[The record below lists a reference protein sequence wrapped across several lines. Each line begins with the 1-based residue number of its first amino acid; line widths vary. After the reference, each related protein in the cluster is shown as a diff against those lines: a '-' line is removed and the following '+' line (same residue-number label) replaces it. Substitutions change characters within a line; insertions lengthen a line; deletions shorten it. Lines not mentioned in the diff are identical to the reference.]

1 VKLRFVVV
9 DFSYGTAF
17 QFVSSVSGFRRSPNI
32 YMLGNEDRTSV
43 MSHTWTADTFMSYY
57 SVANSAYSSASE
69 QKTRCFPCLGCGR
82 SYRWLK
88 HLTAHQRRECGQEP
102 RLQCPVCTM
111 RTKRKENLKRHLLQ
125 VHPEYMQFL

>member
-1 VKLRFVVV
+1 MEQH
-9 DFSYGTAF
+9 FSL
-17 QFVSSVSGFRRSPNI
+17 SSSISGFRRSSNI
-32 YMLGNEDRTSV
+32 CMLRNEDTNSI
-43 MSHTWTADTFMSYY
+43 MSHTWTADTFLSYY
-57 SVANSAYSSASE
+57 SVANSTYSNTSG
-69 QKTRCFPCLGCGR
+69 QKTRDFPCHGCGR

-111 RTKRKENLKRHLLQ
+111 RTKRKENLKRHVLQ